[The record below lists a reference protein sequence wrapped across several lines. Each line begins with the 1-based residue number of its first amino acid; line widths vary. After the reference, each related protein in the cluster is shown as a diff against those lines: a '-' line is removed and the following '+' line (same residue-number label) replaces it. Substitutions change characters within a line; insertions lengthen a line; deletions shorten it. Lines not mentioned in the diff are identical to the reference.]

1 MDQASFRPGTVAGG
15 VRVEAEKGSGVVVGR
30 DVWVQ
35 HLSQPS
41 LPPPSQH
48 LHPHR
53 AAPHLWSGMILQ
65 AKKDFA
71 GALHAYNASRRVA
84 KPYDWQPT
92 YRMWRLLTTRG
103 QLAEAEEARAALVR
117 LWGEEQFAWYS
128 TDVDGDL
135 VQYEA
140 TASAVSRVNTGP
152 LSVG

>member
-1 MDQASFRPGTVAGG
+1 VPRLLRCLFPDLYPVRKLLIDHHVLLKPNGFSESVVMDVSV
-15 VRVEAEKGSGVVVGR
+15 
-30 DVWVQ
+30 
-35 HLSQPS
+35 
-41 LPPPSQH
+41 SQH